1 MYLHQNYDEYDNAIS
16 IMMEHSAIA
25 FQHEVY
31 LNLILKVANTD
42 LYYRSI
48 IFYLEE
54 QPDKLNDLLKSL
66 TTKIDV
72 SKVVSVVRESNNKN
86 LLLKDH
92 PRI

>member
-1 MYLHQNYDEYDNAIS
+1 MLRTCEKFFLWKEAMYLHQNYDEYDNAIA

-25 FQHEVY
+25 FQHELY

-54 QPDKLNDLLKSL
+54 
-66 TTKIDV
+66 
-72 SKVVSVVRESNNKN
+72 
-86 LLLKDH
+86 
-92 PRI
+92 

>member
-1 MYLHQNYDEYDNAIS
+1 MYLHQNYDEYDNAIA

-25 FQHEVY
+25 FQHELY

-54 QPDKLNDLLKSL
+54 
-66 TTKIDV
+66 
-72 SKVVSVVRESNNKN
+72 
-86 LLLKDH
+86 
-92 PRI
+92 